1 MGKKWMII
9 LIVLAA
15 GIIVAVGALGIG
27 KSKKTQTTPAP
38 TAEAVSSFS
47 SSEKV
52 TEAAVS
58 AISAEA
64 IGEKTTGDN
73 VYKVTLIN
81 NTQRIITG
89 VTVKDLTESEYPANM
104 RKDGDVFQPNEKRDL
119 YFDATESVKKTEEL
133 NRDSSYSDE
142 EKVEPDYTLKVT
154 FDAGKSYE
162 LHSFP
167 FGDISE
173 GQLCYDEQEDV
184 CYLTYTSLKSGER
197 VSTLEQEKQRKA
209 LAAQNE
215 SATVNEGASDGTDT
229 QEDPSYESNPSYEEP
244 TGDTPQ
250 EETPSFSVDEQDTYG
265 GDNNTY

>member
-104 RKDGDVFQPNEKRDL
+104 LKDGDVFQPNEKRDL

-133 NRDSSYSDE
+133 NSDSSYSDE